1 MQCVVHKMLCKS
13 MQKIPIMQIFPQKSL
28 FSSLLYH
35 ILLLSLHQNMA
46 WKHTYRCKNCGY
58 TAEIYEGRGHFRQ
71 KISAIYCSECKSVQN
86 IVVGGIIADVAPS
99 FSSEVGRLCPKCG
112 NDNIRLWDM
121 HTCPK
126 CQSQM
131 EKTDEKEFWT

>member
-1 MQCVVHKMLCKS
+1 
-13 MQKIPIMQIFPQKSL
+13 MQKIPIMQIFTKKSL
-28 FSSLLYH
+28 FSSLLCH

-46 WKHTYRCKNCGY
+46 WKHTYRCNNCGY
-58 TAEIYEGRGHFRQ
+58 SAEVYEGMGHFRQ
-71 KISAIYCSECKSVQN
+71 KISAIYCPECNSIQN

-99 FSSEVGRLCPKCG
+99 FSSEVGRLCPNCG

-131 EKTDEKEFWT
+131 RKTDEKEFWT

>member
-1 MQCVVHKMLCKS
+1 
-13 MQKIPIMQIFPQKSL
+13 MQIFTQKSL

-35 ILLLSLHQNMA
+35 ILLLSLQPNMA
-46 WKHTYRCKNCGY
+46 WKHTYRCNNCGY
-58 TAEIYEGRGHFRQ
+58 EAEIYEGRGHFRQ
-71 KISAIYCSECKSVQN
+71 KISAIYCPECNNIQN

-112 NDNIRLWDM
+112 YENIRLWDM

-126 CQSQM
+126 CKGEMQ
-131 EKTDEKEFWT
+131 KTDEREFWT

>member
-35 ILLLSLHQNMA
+35 ILLSLHQNMA

-58 TAEIYEGRGHFRQ
+58 TAEVYEGRGHFRQ

>member
-1 MQCVVHKMLCKS
+1 
-13 MQKIPIMQIFPQKSL
+13 MQIFTKKSL

-46 WKHTYRCKNCGY
+46 WKHTYRCNNCGY
-58 TAEIYEGRGHFRQ
+58 SAEVYEGRGHFRQ
-71 KISAIYCSECKSVQN
+71 KISAIYCPECNSIQN

-131 EKTDEKEFWT
+131 RKTDEKEFWT

>member
-1 MQCVVHKMLCKS
+1 
-13 MQKIPIMQIFPQKSL
+13 MQIFTKKSL

-46 WKHTYRCKNCGY
+46 WKHIYRCSNCGY
-58 TAEIYEGRGHFRQ
+58 AAEVYEGRGHFRQ
-71 KISAIYCSECKSVQN
+71 KISAMYCPECNDIQN

-112 NDNIRLWDM
+112 NDDIRLWDM

-131 EKTDEKEFWT
+131 QKTDEKEFWT